1 MHMDPPLSLV
11 SVPCSWKDGDL
22 TNPGVCVCVFSLER
36 EGYFKELTY
45 RVVEQVCPQS
55 AGQASRLETQG
66 RARAAA
72 RVQGQTVQRWDSLS
86 SGTSACFP
94 LESSPD

>member
-45 RVVEQVCPQS
+45 RVVE
-55 AGQASRLETQG
+55 
-66 RARAAA
+66 
-72 RVQGQTVQRWDSLS
+72 
-86 SGTSACFP
+86 
-94 LESSPD
+94 